1 MVFYFLYLISHLLSS
16 LGVCKAQ
23 YFFFRLLAVLIALFQ
38 CGLDFYLALFHKLNM
53 IRKLA
58 L

>member
-1 MVFYFLYLISHLLSS
+1 MVFYSLYLISHLLSS
-16 LGVCKAQ
+16 LGVCKSQ
-23 YFFFRLLAVLIALFQ
+23 YFFLDHQLYSALFQ
-38 CGLDFYLALFHKLNM
+38 CGLDFYLALFHKLNV